1 MKSLVQSVRFKV
13 YSIIDSLMAR
23 HRDGIVLI
31 FLYPALSVD
40 ATPALKALG
49 TKFVGNYIA
58 LAEGEKD
65 PRNLVV
71 AFAIARVILIEFDIS
86 EHVEVRRF
94 Q

>member
-1 MKSLVQSVRFKV
+1 
-13 YSIIDSLMAR
+13 MAR

-31 FLYPALSVD
+31 SLYPAFPVD
-40 ATPALKALG
+40 PTPALKALG
-49 TKFVGNYIA
+49 KKFVGNYIA

-71 AFAIARVILIEFDIS
+71 AFAIARVILIEFDIN

-94 Q
+94 QRSKDFTH

>member
-1 MKSLVQSVRFKV
+1 
-13 YSIIDSLMAR
+13 
-23 HRDGIVLI
+23 
-31 FLYPALSVD
+31 
-40 ATPALKALG
+40 LG
-49 TKFVGNYIA
+49 KKFVGNYIA

-86 EHVEVRRF
+86 EYVEVRCF